1 MRTIGFRVDASPSLG
16 LGHLSRCLALAAR
29 LRSRGARCHFVA
41 GEEARPW
48 AHAVTDAGHALTLL
62 PPHGPDPQADADA
75 TRQALSSDTRNFDW
89 LVVDHYA
96 LDATWHRRMR
106 SVARR
111 LLAIDDLANRRLE
124 VDAVTDPSPCSDE
137 SAYRALT
144 SPRCTLLLG
153 PRHALLREEFSTA
166 RAEQGVIGRGSLRIH
181 LAMGGTDPQGATLP
195 IARQLLS
202 LGETVRVRA
211 VLGNEG
217 PQADAMRTLEAEYA
231 GRLELLVATR
241 SMARTM
247 LGCDVAVGAPGGT
260 LWERYCL
267 GLPVACVITAPT
279 QKPVIERLAQAG
291 WLLDLGEAH
300 LFGSG
305 RLPIL
310 RTWLADRESLAVQR
324 TSLMRQVDGLGADR
338 LAAWLLETP

>member
-29 LRSRGARCHFVA
+29 LARRGARCHFVA
-41 GEEARPW
+41 GEDARPW
-48 AHAVTDAGHALTLL
+48 AHGVTDAGHALTLL
-62 PPHGPDPQADADA
+62 PRHGPDPQADADA
-75 TRQALSSDTRNFDW
+75 TRRALSSGTSSFDW

-106 SVARR
+106 SVAKR
-111 LLAIDDLANRRLE
+111 LLAIDDLANRRLD
-124 VDAVTDPSPCSDE
+124 VDAVTDPSPCADE
-137 SAYRALT
+137 SVYRALT
-144 SPRCTLLLG
+144 NPKCTLLLG
-153 PRHALLREEFSTA
+153 PRHALLREEFSAA
-166 RAEQGVIGRGSLRIH
+166 RADQGAIGQGPLRIH

-195 IARQLLS
+195 IARQLLA
-202 LGETVRVRA
+202 LGDDVRVRA
-211 VLGNEG
+211 VLGSEG
-217 PQADAMRTLEAEYA
+217 PQADAIRVLEVEHA
-231 GRLELLVATR
+231 GRLELLVATS

-279 QKPVIERLAQAG
+279 QKPVIERLARTG

-300 LFGSG
+300 SFGSG
-305 RLPIL
+305 RLPVL
-310 RTWLADRESLAVQR
+310 RAWLADRETLAARR

-338 LAAWLLETP
+338 LAAWLMEAP